1 MKSTMDL
8 LDQALKVKTPPE
20 WARSLGLERTALH
33 NAKRREHLS
42 PAVAYALAEEL
53 GENAEQWALVAAVE
67 SEKDSACRQR
77 MARRVLGGAT
87 TTAMAVLAGTSA
99 LLLYTPHC
107 ILCKVAAWGQRLAR
121 HLGANRAI
129 PA

>member
-53 GENAEQWALVAAVE
+53 GEDAQQWALVAAVE
-67 SEKDSACRQR
+67 SEKDSACRER

-87 TTAMAVLAGTSA
+87 TAALAVLTLCSA
-99 LLLYTPHC
+99 LLIPEKQAAAAPSDIPHPVYYVKY
-107 ILCKVAAWGQRLAR
+107 L
-121 HLGANRAI
+121 
-129 PA
+129 